1 MNKKLCLAAFVVSL
15 GVACTPA
22 TAAYTSIFA
31 FGDSLS
37 DAGNLFSESGGT
49 IPLAPYAD
57 GHFSNGPTWVEDLSQ
72 MLGLG
77 TMKPFLTSPNGTN
90 YAFGGAQSGPTD
102 INPFDPNSPVHIDLP
117 DQIIAFNLVD
127 PNPVKGA
134 LYTLDIGANDIM
146 NALQAFSENKISY
159 DEVETVVEQAEANT
173 IDSVK
178 SLVGLGARSLLFY
191 EVPNLGLTPRFDGT
205 VLEMDASDLAASFNA
220 AVLKGLAGFKSDGLN
235 VFTLDT
241 YDLLG
246 EIKADPSEFGFTNVS
261 GPCWTGSFTDPN
273 SGTLCS
279 PTQAGQN
286 QFLFWDGVHP
296 TAAGHLLTAEFALDA
311 LNAVPE
317 ASTWAM
323 MLVGFAGLGFAG
335 YRRSRKCAI
344 TANAEVYRSGKRRPA
359 KMSSLCDLVETG

>member
-1 MNKKLCLAAFVVSL
+1 MSKRLCLAAFAVSL

-22 TAAYTSIFA
+22 AAAYTSIFA

-37 DAGNLFSESGGT
+37 DAGNLFSETGGA
-49 IPLAPYAD
+49 IPLAPYVD

-77 TMKPFLTSPNGTN
+77 PMKPFLTSANGTN
-90 YAFGGAQSGPTD
+90 YAFGGAQTGPTD
-102 INPFDPNSPVHIDLP
+102 NNPFDPNSPFHIDLP
-117 DQIIAFNLVD
+117 DQINAYDLL
-127 PNPVKGA
+127 NPKPVEGA
-134 LYTLDIGANDIM
+134 LYTLDIGANDIL
-146 NALQAFSENKISY
+146 NALEDKIPPA
-159 DEVETVVEQAEANT
+159 ELETVMMQAEANT

-178 SLVGLGARSLLFY
+178 TLFGLGARSLLFY

-205 VLEMDASDLAASFNA
+205 PLQKTASELAASFNA
-220 AVLKGLAGFKSDGLN
+220 AVLQGLAPLEGDGLK

-246 EIKADPSEFGFTNVS
+246 EIKKDPSGFDFTNVS
-261 GPCWTGSFTDPN
+261 DPCWTGGFTDPK
-273 SGTLCS
+273 SGMVCS
-279 PTQAGQN
+279 PDLSGQN
-286 QFLFWDGVHP
+286 QFLFWDGIHP
-296 TAAGHLLTAEFALDA
+296 TEAGHFLTAEFAVDA

-335 YRRSRKCAI
+335 YRRSRQRAI
-344 TANAEVYRSGKRRPA
+344 TA
-359 KMSSLCDLVETG
+359 

>member
-1 MNKKLCLAAFVVSL
+1 MNKKLCLAAFAISL

-22 TAAYTSIFA
+22 SAAYTSIFA

-37 DAGNLFSESGGT
+37 DAGNLFSESAGM

-77 TMKPFLTSPNGTN
+77 PMKPFLTSNDGTN
-90 YAFGGAQSGPTD
+90 YAFGGAQTGPTD

-117 DQIIAFNLVD
+117 DQISAFNLVD

-146 NALQAFSENKISY
+146 NALEDKIPPAKL
-159 DEVETVVEQAEANT
+159 ETVMMQAEANT

-178 SLVGLGARSLLFY
+178 ALVGLGARSLLFY
-191 EVPNLGLTPRFDGT
+191 EVPNLGLTPRFKGT
-205 VLEMDASDLAASFNA
+205 ALQKTASDLAASFNA
-220 AVLKGLAGFKSDGLN
+220 AVLNGLAGFKSDGLK

-246 EIKADPSEFGFTNVS
+246 EIEADPSDFGFTNVS
-261 GPCWTGSFTDPN
+261 DPCWTGDFTHPN

-279 PTQAGQN
+279 TDPSDQN
-286 QFLFWDGVHP
+286 KFLFWDEVHP
-296 TAAGHLLTAEFALDA
+296 TAAGHLLAAEFALDA
-311 LNAVPE
+311 LTAVPE
-317 ASTWAM
+317 VSTWAM

-335 YRRSRKCAI
+335 YRASIRA
-344 TANAEVYRSGKRRPA
+344 
-359 KMSSLCDLVETG
+359 

>member
-1 MNKKLCLAAFVVSL
+1 VKKNLSLAAFAVAL
-15 GVACTPA
+15 ACACTPA
-22 TAAYTSIFA
+22 AAAYTSIFA

-37 DAGNLFSESGGT
+37 DAGNLFSESQG
-49 IPLAPYAD
+49 IAPVPPYVD

-77 TMKPFLTSPNGTN
+77 PMKPFLTSANGTN
-90 YAFGGAQSGPTD
+90 YAFGGAQTGTTD
-102 INPFDPNSPVHIDLP
+102 INPPNPSSPIHIDFP
-117 DQIIAFNLVD
+117 DQITAYDLL
-127 PNPVKGA
+127 NPVPVNGA

-146 NALQAFSENKISY
+146 NALEELGEGKISLP
-159 DEVETVVEQAEANT
+159 EVETVVAQAETNT
-173 IDSVK
+173 IDSVGT
-178 SLVGLGARSLLFY
+178 LFGLGARSLLYY

-205 VLEMDASDLAASFNA
+205 ALQSLASGLAESFNGAVLE
-220 AVLKGLAGFKSDGLN
+220 GLAPLESDGLN

-261 GPCWTGSFTDPN
+261 DPCWTGNFTDPN

-279 PTQAGQN
+279 TIPSDQD
-286 QFLFWDGVHP
+286 QFLFWDEIHP

-317 ASTWAM
+317 VSTWAM
-323 MLVGFAGLGFAG
+323 MLVGFAGLGLAG
-335 YRRSRKCAI
+335 YRRSQKRAI
-344 TANAEVYRSGKRRPA
+344 TA
-359 KMSSLCDLVETG
+359 